1 MSGHHLHRWLVGRV
15 VLPRRRLQRRR
26 RFAREANC
34 SHKRPRGLLARGS
47 SGEVMPLLGTTLPA
61 SPVFPVC
68 GSRDGAGAITSL
80 HGLQEKRMS
89 QHPMLAVRGEAVLEV
104 DPEIARIEVSV
115 AAVDSDRAKTLQTL
129 NERAVAVAK
138 VLASF
143 PEDIEKNETS
153 GVRVSPPLAG
163 PAARGRVSGYHGAV
177 HHAITVSGFG
187 RLGELMAQLAD
198 LDQAEVGG
206 PWWELRPGSPVYGQV
221 RVAAVNGAVASG
233 PGVPGARRGGPAWPG
248 GHSPRRPACDV

>member
-15 VLPRRRLQRRR
+15 VLRRRRLQRRR

-104 DPEIARIEVSV
+104 HPEIARIEVSV

-138 VLASF
+138 GLASF
-143 PEDIEKNETS
+143 PEDIQKDGTS
-153 GVRVSPPLAG
+153 GGAVPPQLATRA
-163 PAARGRVSGYHGAV
+163 PAGRALGARGP
-177 HHAITVSGFG
+177 G
-187 RLGELMAQLAD
+187 R
-198 LDQAEVGG
+198 
-206 PWWELRPGSPVYGQV
+206 P
-221 RVAAVNGAVASG
+221 
-233 PGVPGARRGGPAWPG
+233 
-248 GHSPRRPACDV
+248 